1 MLSEFVAL
9 LALATTPVDASATP
23 IANQTAAYVETLMEP
38 STIEPLPAPP
48 PPTMSNAAQTSAAIP
63 IDAVV
68 QAATTPDLTE
78 IVVTG
83 HGRKTE
89 ADPLAGVNVIS
100 YQAVQ
105 ALDKVFIGPASRV
118 YQKVLPKPARLG
130 INNFLLN
137 LHEPNVFLNYLIQL
151 KPGKAI
157 ETLGRF
163 AINST
168 VGVAGLFDMAKRK
181 PFKLPRRRNGFG
193 NSLGYYGV
201 KPGAFLFLP
210 ILGPTTIRDLFGTTL
225 DRLLLPTSVGAP
237 FNRSNYA
244 LPTGVASSLEQRAAQ
259 DDQLTKFRE
268 DSGDA
273 YVAAREYYLT
283 TRKGQIEA
291 LHRHSPAKEKS
302 DQSTP

>member
-38 STIEPLPAPP
+38 STIEPLPAAP

-151 KPGKAI
+151 IQAKQLKRSVALRSIAPLALRGCLTWQSASHSNCRAVATALAI
-157 ETLGRF
+157 HWDIMG
-163 AINST
+163 
-168 VGVAGLFDMAKRK
+168 
-181 PFKLPRRRNGFG
+181 
-193 NSLGYYGV
+193 
-201 KPGAFLFLP
+201 
-210 ILGPTTIRDLFGTTL
+210 
-225 DRLLLPTSVGAP
+225 
-237 FNRSNYA
+237 
-244 LPTGVASSLEQRAAQ
+244 
-259 DDQLTKFRE
+259 
-268 DSGDA
+268 
-273 YVAAREYYLT
+273 
-283 TRKGQIEA
+283 
-291 LHRHSPAKEKS
+291 
-302 DQSTP
+302 